1 MRILQLSTHSTLAP
15 RHGGQF
21 RSHHIGRCLE
31 LAGFAVSRIAVCWR
45 TEHDLDD
52 AREPI
57 IDVRQTNY
65 WSSATYQAALAWGPY
80 FADYYGAFAVADTPH
95 LKNELYEKIA
105 VAKPDVILLEHPWTW
120 LLVKTL
126 PDVTSGA
133 VRVVYSSQNVEALL
147 KRRIARAA
155 GLTVPEDLLAA
166 VEAFERGLVTSAWAT
181 VACTPTDAEIF
192 SSWGAARVVVANNGA
207 VRKRRDNLLRALPPP
222 LSPEIRFA
230 LVVGSSHPPNVSGF
244 FKFLAPGLW
253 RLRPHERIV
262 IAGSMCDSI
271 NARISASPLRHYQDR
286 RLVSL
291 GFVDELVLDALL
303 ANASAILLPVE
314 YGGGSNVKT
323 AEALSTGRP
332 VIATRS
338 AFRGFAEYQTLSS
351 VTLADTPEA
360 FETAIRRALSEPPT
374 GLKCIEPP
382 RELLWEAT
390 LDSLIALM
398 RSIPVGGSHGPVG
411 HIVTQ

>member
-1 MRILQLSTHSTLAP
+1 MRILQLSTHSTLVP

-31 LAGFAVSRIAVCWR
+31 QAGFEVSRIAVCWR

-65 WSSATYQAALAWGPY
+65 WSSATYRAARAWGTY
-80 FADYYGAFAVADTPH
+80 FADYYAAFAVAEAPH
-95 LKNELYEKIA
+95 LKSELYAKIA
-105 VAKPDVILLEHPWTW
+105 AARPDAILLEHPWTW

-126 PDVTSGA
+126 PGVTSGV
-133 VRVVYSSQNVEALL
+133 VRVVYSSQNVEAPL
-147 KRRIARAA
+147 KRRMAREA
-155 GLTVPEDLLAA
+155 GLTVPEDLLVA
-166 VEAFERGLVTSAWAT
+166 VEEFERDLVTSAWAT

-192 SSWGAARVVVANNGA
+192 LSWGAGRLVVANNGA
-207 VRKRRDNLLRALPPP
+207 IRKRRDNLLGALPPP
-222 LSPEIRFA
+222 LSPETRFA
-230 LVVGSSHPPNVSGF
+230 LFVGSSHLPNVSGF
-244 FKFLAPGLW
+244 FKFLAPALL

-262 IAGSMCDSI
+262 ITGSMCDSI
-271 NARISASPLRHYQDR
+271 NARIAASPLRHYQDR

-303 ANASAILLPVE
+303 ANASAILLPIE

-323 AEALSTGRP
+323 AEALAAGRP
-332 VIATRS
+332 VIATKS
-338 AFRGFAEYQTLSS
+338 AFRGFAEYEALSS
-351 VTLADTPEA
+351 VTLAETPEA
-360 FETAIRRALSEPPT
+360 FESAIRDALSKPPSD
-374 GLKCIEPP
+374 LKYIEPP

-390 LDSLIALM
+390 LDSLIALL
-398 RSIPVGGSHGPVG
+398 RSIPAGR
-411 HIVTQ
+411 